1 MAGSVILENVWF
13 RYRHGSAWV
22 LKNINLSIRPG
33 SVVAIVGPN
42 GAGKST
48 LLKVAGLIYKP
59 QRGRVLI
66 GGVDAWSSDSKW
78 LEEIRLR
85 IVYVHEVPIML
96 RGRVIDNLLY
106 PLRIRT
112 VDNDVAKRKIK
123 EVSDLLGISSLL
135 KVNASRLSA
144 GQAKLVAL
152 ARALVAGPEYLLLDE
167 PCAHLDRMKRDVLKR
182 AISSLIDEGASVVIA
197 THNLRF
203 AVDIGAS
210 FFELDLP
217 E

>member
-1 MAGSVILENVWF
+1 MASSLVLENVWF
-13 RYRHGSAWV
+13 RYRPGSTWV

-33 SVVAIVGPN
+33 NVVAIVGPN

-59 QRGRVLI
+59 QRGRVLVD
-66 GGVDAWSSDSKW
+66 GADAWSSSSKW
-78 LEEIRLR
+78 LEEVRRR

-106 PLRIRT
+106 PLRIRK
-112 VDNDVAKRKIK
+112 VGNGDAKRKIR
-123 EVSDLLGISSLL
+123 EVSDLLGISGLL
-135 KVNASRLSA
+135 EVNVSQLSA

-152 ARALVAGPEYLLLDE
+152 ARALVARPEFLLLDE
-167 PCAHLDRMKRDVLKR
+167 PCAHLDRAKRGILKR
-182 AISSLIDEGASVVIA
+182 AVMSLIDDGVSVVIA
-197 THNLRF
+197 THDLRF